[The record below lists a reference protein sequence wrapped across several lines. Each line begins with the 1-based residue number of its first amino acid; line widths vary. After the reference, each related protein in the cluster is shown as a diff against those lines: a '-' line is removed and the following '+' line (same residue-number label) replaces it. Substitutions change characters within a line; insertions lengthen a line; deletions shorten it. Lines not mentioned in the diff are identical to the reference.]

1 MTKIEKQIA
10 EFLKAEK
17 LDYWTAVEL
26 YEQHP
31 NARNNIKV
39 NLQQRYRLG
48 AMHEK
53 IVHELETLIGAKPTF
68 RSTVLGE
75 RPTVVPF
82 KIVAEVKEIAP
93 ENYEYAVAFNDLPK
107 ELQYLVAEK
116 GEHYKH
122 LDIAKKA
129 LANLGE
135 VNDIKTVAKRK
146 ALLKEMHDYA
156 FRIKAIHAYLLAF
169 DPEKGIDADGL
180 TKLYAQPADEQQEED
195 FEDDQT
201 DELEC
206 EITQELL
213 EKKFQFGAMDYYQRK
228 DMLVRL
234 RSTVIKQRERAETSK
249 KEETKQKN
257 IKAAEISSAMIEL
270 LTKYFDETPE
280 PTK

>member
-10 EFLKAEK
+10 EFLNGKT

-180 TKLYAQPADEQQEED
+180 TKLYAPPIEED
-195 FEDDQT
+195 L
-201 DELEC
+201 DEEEIEEVIG
-206 EITQELL
+206 EITEEFL

-270 LTKYFDETPE
+270 LTKYFDETAE